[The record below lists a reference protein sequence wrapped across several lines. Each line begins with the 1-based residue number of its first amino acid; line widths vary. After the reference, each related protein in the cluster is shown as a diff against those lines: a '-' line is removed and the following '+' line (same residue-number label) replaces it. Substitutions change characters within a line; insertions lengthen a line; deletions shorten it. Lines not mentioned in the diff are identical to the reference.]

1 MAGVQLLELLVL
13 AELMEI
19 LPLQLQIEQVKEA
32 RLLLHSL
39 TLNLLVKIQ
48 VSAAEELG
56 FELHL
61 QQLG

>member
-1 MAGVQLLELLVL
+1 ML

-19 LPLQLQIEQVKEA
+19 LPLQLQIEQITEA
-32 RLLLHSL
+32 MLLLHSL
-39 TLNLLVKIQ
+39 TLNLPVKIQ
-48 VSAAEELG
+48 VSAAEDLG

>member
-1 MAGVQLLELLVL
+1 VLVL

-19 LPLQLQIEQVKEA
+19 LPLQLQIERITEA

-48 VSAAEELG
+48 VSAVEELEV
-56 FELHL
+56 ELYL

>member
-1 MAGVQLLELLVL
+1 MAQLLELLVL
-13 AELMEI
+13 TELMEI
-19 LPLQLQIEQVKEA
+19 LPLQLQIERIKET

-39 TLNLLVKIQ
+39 TLDLLVKTQ

-56 FELHL
+56 VELHL

>member
-1 MAGVQLLELLVL
+1 ML
-13 AELMEI
+13 AEFVGP
-19 LPLQLQIEQVKEA
+19 LPLQLQIEQVKEM
-32 RLLLHSL
+32 RLQLHSL
-39 TLNLLVKIQ
+39 TLNLLMKIQ

>member
-1 MAGVQLLELLVL
+1 ML

-19 LPLQLQIEQVKEA
+19 LPLQLQIERIKEA

-48 VSAAEELG
+48 VFSAEKLE
-56 FELHL
+56 FELYL

>member
-1 MAGVQLLELLVL
+1 ML

-19 LPLQLQIEQVKEA
+19 LPLQLQIERITEA

>member
-1 MAGVQLLELLVL
+1 MLT
-13 AELMEI
+13 ELMEI
-19 LPLQLQIEQVKEA
+19 LPLQLQIERIKET

-39 TLNLLVKIQ
+39 TLDLLVKTQ

-56 FELHL
+56 VELHL

>member
-1 MAGVQLLELLVL
+1 ML

-19 LPLQLQIEQVKEA
+19 LPLQLQIEQITEA

-39 TLNLLVKIQ
+39 TLNLLVKIE
-48 VSAAEELG
+48 VFAAEELEV
-56 FELHL
+56 ELHL

>member
-1 MAGVQLLELLVL
+1 MKLLVL
-13 AELMEI
+13 TDLMEI
-19 LPLQLQIEQVKEA
+19 LPLQLQIERIKET
-32 RLLLHSL
+32 RLLLHFL

-48 VSAAEELG
+48 LSAAEELE